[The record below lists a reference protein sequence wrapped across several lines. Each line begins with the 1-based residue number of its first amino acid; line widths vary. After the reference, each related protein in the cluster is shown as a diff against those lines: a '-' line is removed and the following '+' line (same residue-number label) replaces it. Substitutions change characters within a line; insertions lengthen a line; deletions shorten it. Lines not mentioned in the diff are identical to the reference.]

1 MLTAQLVP
9 DPFFLAKLFFE
20 KPLHT
25 YNPVLF
31 AGILL
36 GRPLAMGFV
45 TMMPFMPVLDFRT
58 PIIKGEA

>member
-36 GRPLAMGFV
+36 ARPFTMGMV
-45 TMMPFMPVLDFRT
+45 SILPFLPVLDFRT
-58 PIIKGEA
+58 PIKKGDA